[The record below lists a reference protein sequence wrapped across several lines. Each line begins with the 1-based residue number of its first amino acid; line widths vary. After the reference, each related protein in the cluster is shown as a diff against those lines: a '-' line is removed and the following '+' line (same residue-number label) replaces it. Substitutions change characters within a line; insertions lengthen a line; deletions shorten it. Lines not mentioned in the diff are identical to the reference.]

1 MKGIAVLSL
10 ITATGILAQ
19 SSATITGRLLDP
31 AGAAVEG
38 ARVRI
43 GNALRGFEAE
53 TVSIE
58 GGAFRFANLPL
69 QTYEIAVDA
78 EGMAPERRTVAAN
91 VAGTVS
97 VELRLSLASAAQT
110 VSVSDAAPTLVDP
123 DRTGS
128 YAQMNRAEIERL
140 TMAGARGLETILA
153 SFPGFAQNANGAIH
167 PRGAHNQMTFV
178 IDGMP
183 VSDQL
188 TGAFA
193 NAIDPNSIQT
203 VELYTGNIPAE
214 FGSKVS
220 AVANITTRSGLGG
233 GRPLAGGV
241 TLNGAG
247 FDTLSHVSNIA
258 GERGRFGYS
267 AMVNSMETHRYLDAV
282 SLDNLHNG
290 GNAHRGY
297 ARVDFQATAR
307 DTLRLNVA
315 AGRSS
320 FELANLRS
328 QHAAGMRQRQ
338 DLDDHSWSAGWL
350 RSISAATSYETVTS
364 LRSAGARLLPSPG
377 DTPVTVFQDRGQSTF
392 TTSHRINH
400 VRGAHQFRAGADYQ
414 RFPLHERFTL
424 RLTDWPDAPGHL
436 QPFASRPF
444 VFDKRAAGSLV
455 SGWMQDQI
463 RWGRFQFSLG
473 LRHDTYRFLSRGNQ
487 FQPRLGMSF
496 HLRETGTVFRASYN
510 RTYQTPP
517 NENLLVSSSPESAVL
532 VDPAVRATLGGAFA
546 TIRPERQNFFEVGFQ
561 QSLGNRVSVQ
571 GAFYH
576 KNAQD
581 QQDNNSFFNTPI
593 IFPTSLARIRV
604 NGVEGRVVVP
614 KYRGFSGTLSLTHAR
629 AISTPPFTG
638 GLFIG
643 DEAVALLSA
652 GPFVIDHDQRLS
664 LHGVLHWTHRRGLFS
679 TFTSRYDSGL
689 VINPS
694 DPDEVAAD
702 PDYADLLPYIRL
714 GSTPARAMPRTV
726 SDIAAGYR
734 HSSGDR
740 ARWEAAL
747 QATNIFD
754 RTAVYTFQSLFAG
767 TRLVQPRTLGVRL
780 KFWF

>member
-10 ITATGILAQ
+10 LVAAEILAQ

-31 AGAAVEG
+31 SGAAVEG
-38 ARVRI
+38 ARVQL

-53 TVSIE
+53 TVSNE
-58 GGAFRFANLPL
+58 TGTFRFANLPL
-69 QTYEIAVDA
+69 QSYELVVDA
-78 EGMAPERRTVAAN
+78 AGFAAERRAISAAVPSVVHVEFRLAVA
-91 VAGTVS
+91 S
-97 VELRLSLASAAQT
+97 QAQT
-110 VSVSDAAPTLVDP
+110 VSVSDAAATLVDP

-128 YAQMNRAEIERL
+128 YAQMNRSEIERL
-140 TMAGARGLETILA
+140 TMAGSRGLEAILA

-178 IDGMP
+178 VDGMP

-214 FGSKVS
+214 YGSKVS

-233 GRPLAGGV
+233 GKPFSGSTTLNAGGY
-241 TLNGAG
+241 
-247 FDTLSHVSNIA
+247 DTLSQVTQAA
-258 GERGRFGYS
+258 GERGKIGYS
-267 AMVNSMETHRYLDAV
+267 AMVNTMKTHRYLDAV

-290 GNAHRGY
+290 GNAERGY
-297 ARVDFQATAR
+297 ARLDWQASAR
-307 DTLRLNVA
+307 DTVRFNFA

-338 DLDDHSWSAGWL
+338 DLDDQSWSGSWL
-350 RSISAATSYETVTS
+350 RSINAAMSYETNTS
-364 LRSAGARLLPSPG
+364 LRAAGARLLPSAG
-377 DTPVTVFQDRGQSTF
+377 DRPVTVFQDRHQSTF
-392 TTSHRINH
+392 TTSHRINLT
-400 VRGAHQFRAGADYQ
+400 RGAHQVRAGFDYQ
-414 RFPLHERFTL
+414 RFPVRERFTL
-424 RLTDWPDAPGHL
+424 RLTAWPDAPEHL
-436 QPFASRPF
+436 LPFSDRAF
-444 VFDKRAAGSLV
+444 VFDKRAAGSLI

-473 LRHDTYRFLSRGNQ
+473 LRHDDYRFLSKGNQ
-487 FQPRLGMSF
+487 LQPRVGMSF
-496 HLRETGTVFRASYN
+496 HLRETGTVLRASYN

-532 VDPAVRATLGGAFA
+532 VAPAVRASLGGAFV
-546 TIRPERQNFFEVGFQ
+546 TIRPERQNFFEAGFQ
-561 QSLGNRVSVQ
+561 QSIGNRVSLQ

-576 KNAQD
+576 KNARD

-604 NGVEGRVVVP
+604 NGVEGRIVVP

-629 AISTPPFTG
+629 AVSTPPFTG

-652 GPFVIDHDQRLS
+652 GPFVIDHDQVLS
-664 LHGVLHWTHRRGLFS
+664 MHGVVHWTHPRGWFS
-679 TFTSRYDSGL
+679 TLGTRYDSGL

-694 DPDEVAAD
+694 DPAEVAAD
-702 PDYADLLPYIRL
+702 PDHADLLPYIRL
-714 GSTPARAMPRTV
+714 GSLPARAAPRTI
-726 SDIAAGYR
+726 SDLVVGYR
-734 HSSGDR
+734 HAKDDR
-740 ARWEAAL
+740 SRWEVAV
-747 QATNIFD
+747 QAVNILD

-767 TRLVQPRTLGVRL
+767 TRLVQPRTLGMRL